1 MKILAFDTSTK
12 FLSIA
17 FLEDESVAAVFHEDT
32 GMRHSMVLVPTIK
45 KMLEELTWSLKEIEL
60 VCVGLGPGS
69 FTGLRIAMATVKGM
83 AAVLCNKVV
92 GVPTMDAI
100 AMNVPREMP
109 AKRVA
114 PFIDARKGK
123 VYTCVYDRSNGKT
136 ERVTDHLLVTVD
148 DFLNNLDE
156 EVFFFGDAV
165 TKYREKLESCSLAH
179 YTEDIDWYPRADII
193 GRIGFRR
200 FPAEIHDPESIEPL
214 YLHSKECN
222 ITGRS
227 GI

>member
-17 FLEDESVAAVFHEDT
+17 FLEDDNVTAMFHEDA

-45 KMLEELTWSLKEIEL
+45 KMLAELAWPLKEIEL

-83 AAVLCNKVV
+83 AAVLRNKVV
-92 GVPTMDAI
+92 GIPTMDAI
-100 AMNVPREMP
+100 AMNVLPEVP
-109 AKRVA
+109 TKRVA

-123 VYTCVYDRSNGKT
+123 VYTCAYDRSNGET
-136 ERVTDHLLVTVD
+136 ERVTDYLLVTVD
-148 DFLNNLDE
+148 DLLSTLDE
-156 EVFFFGDAV
+156 EVFFFGDAI
-165 TKYREKLESCSLAH
+165 TKYKEKLDSCSLAH
-179 YTEDIDWYPRADII
+179 YAEDMDWYPRADII

-200 FPAEIHDPESIEPL
+200 FPDETHDPESIEPL

-222 ITGRS
+222 ITGPGRV
-227 GI
+227 